1 MAGRRVSN
9 PTHRARGTAGGRY
22 AVSERLLM
30 RIAEPEAGPESANG
44 TIEAMR
50 EELDVLKK
58 ASATFAAELAQR

>member
-1 MAGRRVSN
+1 
-9 PTHRARGTAGGRY
+9 
-22 AVSERLLM
+22 M